1 MKLVERA
8 FIVGEQ
14 TQVIFDTYQNVNDI
28 LEASIGLGYPRFRC
42 HTASSVYQRII
53 GNYREQQILDVR
65 RQLGPKQ
72 TGILINPIPY
82 TAIKTVIED
91 KVLHSCLW
99 SILPEKLGETDVDE
113 IVQDLFGHS
122 VCALIIEHLTK
133 NKSLPEIQHLH
144 VFVDVT
150 TCR

>member
-1 MKLVERA
+1 MKLLERA

-14 TQVIFDTYQNVNDI
+14 TQVIFDTHQNVNKI
-28 LEASIGLGYPRFRC
+28 LEDSVGLGYPRFRC
-42 HTASSVYQRII
+42 QTASSMYKRII
-53 GNYREQQILDVR
+53 GNYREEQILDVR

-82 TAIKTVIED
+82 TAIKTVEKD
-91 KVLHSCLW
+91 KVLHTCLW
-99 SILPEKLGETDVDE
+99 TILSEKLGETEVGD
-113 IVQDLFGHS
+113 IVRDFFGNS
-122 VCALIIEHLTK
+122 VCALIIENLTL